1 MTSASQTQSTGL
13 GLFQSFFHAPHFA
26 DFTNATQQ
34 APDHMMRGLARW
46 QLELQGLAVRRAQA
60 YLELPARLSQCRTP
74 QELMA
79 EQQRFMQTCFAHYSE
94 SSQHLMS
101 AWAQMFQ
108 LPTATSEA
116 GRQKGDRDYLSFR
129 EQRPV
134 NGTGGD
140 GQQPYGTSRKV
151 A

>member
-13 GLFQSFFHAPHFA
+13 GLFQSFFQAPQFA

-34 APDHMMRGLARW
+34 LPDHMMRGFTRW

-60 YLELPARLSQCRTP
+60 YLELPTRLSQCRTP
-74 QELMA
+74 QDLMA

-94 SSQHLMS
+94 SAQHVMGS
-101 AWAQMFQ
+101 WAQMFQ
-108 LPTATSEA
+108 LPAVMSEA
-116 GRQKGDRDYLSFR
+116 GPLKDDRDYLSSP
-129 EQRPV
+129 EPHHV

-140 GQQPYGTSRKV
+140 SRQHYGASRKV